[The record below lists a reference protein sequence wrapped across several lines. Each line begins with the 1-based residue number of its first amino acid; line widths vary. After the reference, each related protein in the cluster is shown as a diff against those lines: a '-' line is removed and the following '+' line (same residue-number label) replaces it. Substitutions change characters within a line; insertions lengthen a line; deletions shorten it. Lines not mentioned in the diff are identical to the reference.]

1 MSELTKRITIPLD
14 GSQNALRSLDYLDFI
29 YGPKHNLEII
39 LIYILP
45 QLPSLMTDETTFDK
59 ETWIRIRGVEKKNI
73 QMAERILEQA
83 KNALIVKGFSENR
96 IKTQYKKQETGVAG
110 AICNMAKMKQIDTL
124 LITRRGRSDIKAFFM
139 GGVSKQLLDSCQV
152 CPVWIV
158 GSRDISKKVL
168 IAVDSSENAMR
179 AADHAGFMFSDTDCS
194 FTLFHTLRHLRRF
207 VPLEVI
213 EENEILEQL
222 WENRA
227 GEEVAP
233 YMKRAKK
240 ILIDS
245 GIKEERISVKITNGS
260 RSAADD
266 ILKEAHDNDYG
277 TIVLGRRGVSAFK
290 EFFMGSVT
298 SKILS
303 RSNEL
308 AILIVQ

>member
-14 GSQNALRSLDYLDFI
+14 GSQNALRSLDYLNFI

-45 QLPSLMTDETTFDK
+45 QLPSFMTDKTSFDK
-59 ETWIRIRGVEKKNI
+59 ETWIRIRGVEEKSI

-83 KNALIVKGFSENR
+83 KNVLIEKGFPEER
-96 IKTQYKKQETGVAG
+96 IKAQYKKQETGVAS

-124 LITRRGRSDIKAFFM
+124 LITRRGRSNIKTFFM

-158 GSRDISKKVL
+158 GSHNISKKVL

-179 AADHAGFMFSDTDCS
+179 AADHAAFMFSDTDCS
-194 FTLFHTLRHLRRF
+194 LTLFHTLRHLGRF

-227 GEEVAP
+227 GQEIAP

-245 GIKEERISVKITNGS
+245 GIKEERITVKISNGS

-266 ILKEAHDNDYG
+266 IFKEAQDDDYG
-277 TIVLGRRGVSAFK
+277 TIVLGRRGVSALK

-303 RSNEL
+303 RSNDL
-308 AILIVQ
+308 AVLIVQ